1 MPKMA
6 RNTEWSSLRKLQIS
20 TMSDEEEPTE
30 RQFLNDRRGLVPR
43 GAVVRYDDLHVVLD
57 QRRD

>member
-6 RNTEWSSLRKLQIS
+6 EEHGMVFTAKLQIS

-57 QRRD
+57 QRLD